1 MDKVEFEWDEKKAR
15 SNLRDHGVSF
25 DEAQTVFS
33 DDFSITIPDPDHSFE
48 EERFIIIGASNSRRL
63 LVVVFTERDDRI
75 RLISAREVEPHE
87 RRDYEE
93 GNI

>member
-1 MDKVEFEWDEKKAR
+1 MEDLFEWGEKKAR

-25 DEAQTVFS
+25 DEAQTVFN
-33 DDFSITIPDPDHSFE
+33 DDFSITIPDPGHSFG
-48 EERFIIIGASNSRRL
+48 EERFLIIGVSHTDRL

-75 RLISAREVEPHE
+75 RLISAREAERHE

-93 GNI
+93 GII